1 MADFTDNHKGYLLH
15 QAQTENLREVHG
27 NSRRES
33 ALTVFLR
40 FRHLDKES
48 GAFPHAETGLFLQR
62 NGAIPAGESVC
73 SGKEVERLLNYYY
86 CFEQGTI
93 STYIE
98 TNSERIRMKWK

>member
-27 NSRRES
+27 NNRRES
-33 ALTVFLR
+33 APTVIPR
-40 FRHLDKES
+40 IHHSGKES

-73 SGKEVERLLNYYY
+73 SGKGVERLLNY
-86 CFEQGTI
+86 
-93 STYIE
+93 
-98 TNSERIRMKWK
+98 